1 MGLLSSL
8 GLKRSEN
15 NRGAFIRDG
24 VLEFDKEVL
33 DASGM
38 IVPDASRSRV
48 KEEYRYVKRPL
59 LINADGKGA
68 QVVENG
74 NVIMVTSS
82 QPGEGK
88 TFNAVNLA
96 LSIAAER
103 DREVLLID
111 ADVIRSDL
119 SRFLDINRLP
129 GLVNYL
135 TGEVEDLSSL
145 LVPTNIP
152 SLRVLPAGDV
162 HHLATELLASQNMR
176 QLFGSLSQRGSD
188 LIVIFDSPPLL
199 VTSEACV
206 LADLVGQICMVVAA
220 EDTRQS
226 MVKEAL
232 SRLSPDP
239 DRIIG
244 FVLNKGRRHFGS
256 YDYYYYNYYYV
267 QD

>member
-1 MGLLSSL
+1 MGLLATL
-8 GLKRSEN
+8 GLQKVEDR
-15 NRGAFIRDG
+15 RGAVIRDG
-24 VLEFDKEVL
+24 VLEFNKETL
-33 DASGM
+33 NRAGM
-38 IVPDASRSRV
+38 LVPDATRSRV
-48 KEEYRYVKRPL
+48 KEEYRYIKRPL

-74 NVIMVTSS
+74 NIIMVTSA

-88 TFNAVNLA
+88 TYNTLNMA

-111 ADVIRSDL
+111 ADVIRSDM
-119 SRFLDINRLP
+119 SRFLDVNRLP

-135 TGEVEDLSSL
+135 TGEQQDLSEL
-145 LVPTNIP
+145 LVQTNIP

-162 HHLATELLASQNMR
+162 HHLATELLTSQNMR
-176 QLFGSLSQRGSD
+176 QLITNLSQRGSD
-188 LIVIFDSPPLL
+188 MIVLFDSPPLL
-199 VTSEACV
+199 VTSEACA
-206 LADLVGQICMVVAA
+206 LADLVGQIAMVVAA
-220 EDTRQS
+220 EDTRQA

-244 FVLNKGRRHFGS
+244 FVLNKGRKHFGS
-256 YDYYYYNYYYV
+256 YDYYYYNYYYGA
-267 QD
+267 D